1 MEPAEDVLPDLP
13 VERAN
18 AVGESAPAGQAVE
31 TAAHAGGESVS
42 TPAGQAQ
49 EDNKELA
56 SSCNT
61 HPLHL
66 QKKTD
71 TEDHSNW
78 VSRWVDC
85 PACLMPLREGC
96 TNENPEKVLSF
107 FWEVVVQAGMVK
119 KGRLAQLVIRC
130 VCVWVG

>member
-18 AVGESAPAGQAVE
+18 ALGESAPAGQAVE

-56 SSCNT
+56 SSCK
-61 HPLHL
+61 L
-66 QKKTD
+66 QHSSVASAE
-71 TEDHSNW
+71 ED
-78 VSRWVDC
+78 R
-85 PACLMPLREGC
+85 
-96 TNENPEKVLSF
+96 
-107 FWEVVVQAGMVK
+107 Q
-119 KGRLAQLVIRC
+119 
-130 VCVWVG
+130 

>member
-13 VERAN
+13 GDRAN
-18 AVGESAPAGQAVE
+18 AVGESAPAVE
-31 TAAHAGGESVS
+31 TAAHGGGESVS

-85 PACLMPLREGC
+85 PACLMP
-96 TNENPEKVLSF
+96 
-107 FWEVVVQAGMVK
+107 Q
-119 KGRLAQLVIRC
+119 
-130 VCVWVG
+130 

>member
-107 FWEVVVQAGMVK
+107 AKPGGKNGQKIIMKLHVFS
-119 KGRLAQLVIRC
+119 
-130 VCVWVG
+130 